1 MKYFIASRW
10 SNMKQV
16 QYLTENL
23 RALGHEVFSYG
34 TDDRNFV
41 PTNALEEP
49 EAAIVDGWQRNP
61 ALKGIFTRNMEGL
74 AGADVFVLLLPAG
87 NTSHIEAG
95 IAYGLSKK
103 TVLIGQ
109 PEKAESH
116 YLVFSSWYP
125 SIEEYIKNLHPATTI
140 QA

>member
-10 SNMKQV
+10 SNMKAV

-41 PTNALEEP
+41 PSANLQEP
-49 EAAIVDGWQRNP
+49 EAASIENWRTDRN
-61 ALKGIFTRNMEGL
+61 LKAIFSRNMEGI
-74 AGADVFVLLLPAG
+74 ANCEVFVLLLPAG

-95 IAYGLSKK
+95 IAYGLAKK
-103 TVLIGQ
+103 TILIGQ
-109 PEKAESH
+109 PEKPESH
-116 YLVFSSWYP
+116 YLAFSDWF
-125 SIEEYIKNLHPATTI
+125 ITVDDYIKSLHKTSSV
-140 QA
+140 